1 MSDKSLTDQELGEL
15 EQFAAAMVFSDGK
28 GDTEQGIEVSRQLKR
43 AFGELRER
51 RSQEDLMHV
60 VVTEL
65 CDELAGTHEWLE
77 ASLNGERAGSDNEY
91 IILDF
96 LRHEAATARMINTDL
111 VERARALLKR

>member
-1 MSDKSLTDQELGEL
+1 MSDKPLTDQELDEL

-28 GDTEQGIEVSRQLKR
+28 GIEMSRHLKR

-111 VERARALLKR
+111 VE